1 MFASLLNIEHNVFQI
16 ISTNS
21 LAPFF
26 MDVFLYSTITFFN
39 KSSQYCKGIGI
50 DSRNQFP
57 IEFQTN

>member
-1 MFASLLNIEHNVFQI
+1 MFASLVNIEHSVFWI
-16 ISTNS
+16 TSTYS

-26 MDVFLYSTITFFN
+26 MDVFLYSIITFFN

-50 DSRNQFP
+50 DSCKQFP